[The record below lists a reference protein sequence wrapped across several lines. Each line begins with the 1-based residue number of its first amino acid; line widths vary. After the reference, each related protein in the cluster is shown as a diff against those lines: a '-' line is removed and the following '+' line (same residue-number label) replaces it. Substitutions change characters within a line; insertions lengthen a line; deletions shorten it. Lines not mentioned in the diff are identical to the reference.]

1 MRLGTAATATT
12 PGSGAAC
19 SAAWASRSPH
29 NQKGIRG
36 PPPRVART
44 PPVARASRPRWRA
57 SLYGPCR
64 PPYNTRTTSPVWS
77 SIAAPV
83 KSGDFLDSPPY
94 GPKGRSASPPGDKQ
108 QPDVSV
114 VSGRDLSDDVEDPG
128 LVAEACAV
136 RRNLLRAP
144 AEITVR
150 RASCG
155 SGRTFQPEAFKLRF
169 GQRDRRCSD
178 TITQVHRQLRAL
190 SEPEESTL
198 DALQRAA
205 VR

>member
-114 VSGRDLSDDVEDPG
+114 VSGRDLRDDVEDPG

-136 RRNLLRAP
+136 RRNLLRALRRNHRP
-144 AEITVR
+144 ACVLR
-150 RASCG
+150 KRAHI
-155 SGRTFQPEAFKLRF
+155 QPEAFKLRF